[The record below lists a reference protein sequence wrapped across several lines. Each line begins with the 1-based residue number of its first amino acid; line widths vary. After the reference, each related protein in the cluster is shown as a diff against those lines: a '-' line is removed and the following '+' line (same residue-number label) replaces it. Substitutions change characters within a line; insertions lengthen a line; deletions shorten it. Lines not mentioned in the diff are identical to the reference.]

1 MGVGGSKIEIYP
13 YPKDLKDLKDRLLCA
28 LSFSIFG
35 VELYCPK
42 NTNEL
47 EAKDLKDPK
56 EQKSQSFEC
65 SESFV
70 SFVSNS
76 TYQKDTSDLEDPK
89 NSKDQKDPE
98 DPKDQFFECSE
109 FFVSLASIFASGKN
123 LKDQKH
129 QKDPKDSS
137 IYLSLWYILYQNL
150 NLYYW
155 SAKGEGGLGIQP

>member
-1 MGVGGSKIEIYP
+1 M
-13 YPKDLKDLKDRLLCA
+13 
-28 LSFSIFG
+28 
-35 VELYCPK
+35 
-42 NTNEL
+42 
-47 EAKDLKDPK
+47 
-56 EQKSQSFEC
+56 
-65 SESFV
+65 

-137 IYLSLWYILYQNL
+137 IYLSLWYILHQNL
-150 NLYYW
+150 NLCYW
-155 SAKGEGGLGIQP
+155 SGKGEGGPGG